1 MTTTPTPTDSTPT
14 RQPTPILPPGPK
26 GLPLLGS
33 LLQFR
38 RDPLAFISGVH
49 RSYGRVA
56 TVRIFKRQVVM
67 FFRPE
72 HAQYFLVDH
81 ARSFASGSDRPLMKR
96 FLGEALLTTDG
107 DTHRAQ
113 RRLVQPAF
121 HKKRVEG
128 YAAIMTRQT
137 LEMLDGWRVGDQI
150 DIARALQELTLRIVV
165 KALFDVDLQEQSA
178 ELSSLFTQVIEAQN
192 PGVLGALPQGVLA
205 WALKQRWLPMYK
217 AVEAREGLNA
227 FVYDLIARRR
237 VEGRDTGDVLSMLLA
252 ARDENGEGMSD
263 GELRDQ
269 AMTLIAAGHET
280 TSNALS
286 WTFHLLSRNPETYD
300 RLRDE
305 IASVLGGRTPTV
317 DDLPKL
323 TYLDWVI
330 KESMRVYPPAWTL
343 NRTALEPFEL
353 EGYSFPTGT
362 RAVFSQ
368 WVIHHLPDVW
378 GDPEVFRPER
388 WDPANEQKLP
398 KGAYFPFG
406 AGPRICIGMPLAD
419 MEARLVLA
427 TILQHVTPR
436 VAPGWPVEPL
446 PRVTLRLKHGL
457 LTRLD
462 LPTAPESTAEVAEG
476 AEQTR
481 RM

>member
-1 MTTTPTPTDSTPT
+1 MTTAQTDAVQT
-14 RQPTPILPPGPK
+14 RQPTPTLPPGPK
-26 GLPLLGS
+26 GLPFLGN

-38 RDPLAFISGVH
+38 RDPLTFISGVQ

-56 TVRIFKRQVVM
+56 TVRILKRQVVM

-81 ARSFASGSDRPLMKR
+81 ARSFASGSDRLLMKR

-107 DTHRAQ
+107 DVHRQQ

-128 YAAIMTRQT
+128 YAEIMTRQT
-137 LEMLDGWRVGDQI
+137 REMLDGWHAGDEI
-150 DIARALQELTLRIVV
+150 NIARALQELTLRIIL
-165 KALFDVDLQEQSA
+165 KALFDLDLQQQSA
-178 ELSSLFTQVIEAQN
+178 ELSSLFTEVIEAQN
-192 PGVLGALPQGVLA
+192 PGVLGALPPRVMDWLLNA
-205 WALKQRWLPMYK
+205 RFLPMYK
-217 AVEAREGLNA
+217 AVEARRGLDA
-227 FVYDLIARRR
+227 FVYDLIAKRRA
-237 VEGRDTGDVLSMLLA
+237 EERDTGDVLSMLLA
-252 ARDENGEGMSD
+252 ARDEHGEGMSD
-263 GELRDQ
+263 LEIRDQ

-286 WTFHLLSRNPETYD
+286 WTFYLLSQNPDKYELLRAELD
-300 RLRDE
+300 R
-305 IASVLGGRTPTV
+305 VLGGRTPTV
-317 DDLPKL
+317 DDLPQL
-323 TYLDWVI
+323 TYLDRVI
-330 KESMRVYPPAWTL
+330 KESMRIYPPAWTL

-353 EGYSFPTGT
+353 EGYTFPAGT

-388 WDPANEQKLP
+388 WDTASEQKLP

-427 TILQHVTPR
+427 TILQHATPR
-436 VAPGWPVEPL
+436 VVPGWRVETL

-457 LTRLD
+457 MARLD
-462 LPTAPESTAEVAEG
+462 PPGGQKQTAEVAE
-476 AEQTR
+476 ATEQTR
-481 RM
+481 GV

>member
-1 MTTTPTPTDSTPT
+1 MTTRPADGG
-14 RQPTPILPPGPK
+14 RAGAARAELPPGPK
-26 GLPLLGS
+26 GLPLLGN

-38 RDPLAFISGVH
+38 RDPLTFVRGVQ
-49 RSYGRVA
+49 RSYGRIA
-56 TVRIFKRQVVM
+56 TVRILKRRVVM
-67 FFRPE
+67 CFRPE
-72 HAQYFLVDH
+72 HAQYFLVDG
-81 ARSFASGSDRPLMKR
+81 ARGFASGADRLLMKR

-107 DTHRAQ
+107 DVHRQQ

-128 YAAIMTRQT
+128 YAEIMTGQT
-137 LEMLDGWRVGDQI
+137 LDMVRGWRPGDEI
-150 DIARALQELTLRIVV
+150 DIARALQELTLRIILE
-165 KALFDVDLQEQSA
+165 ALFDLDSREQSA
-178 ELSSLFTQVIEAQN
+178 ELSSLFTEVIEAQN
-192 PGVLGALPQGVLA
+192 PGVLGALPPRVLD
-205 WALKQRWLPMYK
+205 WALNARFLPMYK
-217 AVEAREGLNA
+217 AVEARRGLDA

-252 ARDENGEGMSD
+252 ARHDDGSPMSD
-263 GELRDQ
+263 VEIRDQ

-286 WTFHLLSRNPETYD
+286 WTFHLLSQNPEQYE
-300 RLRDE
+300 RLRAE
-305 IASVLGGRTPTV
+305 IASALGGRTPGV
-317 DDLPKL
+317 DDLPRL

-330 KESMRVYPPAWTL
+330 KESMRIYPPAWTL

-353 EGYSFPTGT
+353 EGYTFPAGT
-362 RAVFSQ
+362 RVVFSQ

-406 AGPRICIGMPLAD
+406 AGPRICIGMPLAE

-427 TILQHVTPR
+427 TILQHATPR
-436 VAPGWPVEPL
+436 VVPGWPVEPL

-462 LPTAPESTAEVAEG
+462 PPSRKETTEVAEVAE
-476 AEQTR
+476 
-481 RM
+481 RMQRE